1 MSRKGKSTV
10 ADNKLEVAWGE
21 GWEQRLIPNEYE
33 VSFLG
38 NGNILKLD
46 CDASCTTLEIY

>member
-1 MSRKGKSTV
+1 MSRKGKSIV
-10 ADNKLEVAWGE
+10 AYNKLEGAWGE

-33 VSFLG
+33 VSFWG

-46 CDASCTTLEIY
+46 CDASYPTL